1 MANIRKGNKV
11 RKQCDWVRG
20 FARCRAHSELQAKG
34 MSTWPHVSAALYTV
48 RKARQGTLS
57 HGRLHTH
64 SACIALHSQVHNSTM
79 TVAEFKPIFYWE
91 YSHRMWG
98 KWELPG
104 FRVSGSLRVQ
114 GQRDPTAIPTRC
126 DCFLRMSSFS
136 TAAVPKC
143 VAPCGAAL
151 HHAALRCTMRRCVAP
166 CGAALHHAALRCTMR
181 RCFATCV

>member
-1 MANIRKGNKV
+1 MA
-11 RKQCDWVRG
+11 
-20 FARCRAHSELQAKG
+20 ARECRSVYCAQS
-34 MSTWPHVSAALYTV
+34 
-48 RKARQGTLS
+48 KARHTVTWEIAYLLGV
-57 HGRLHTH
+57 HCIALHCIALH
-64 SACIALHSQVHNSTM
+64 CIALHSQVHNSTM

-166 CGAALHHAALRCTMR
+166 CGAVLQHVFSHKPAML
-181 RCFATCV
+181 